1 VKKNKN
7 IAANNL
13 LQAMKDGDIKKI
25 KELLK
30 SGVDLESTIDSIT
43 FLTYAV
49 MIGNIDLIYLL
60 IESGA
65 NINQRCENSLTPL
78 AHAAVSG
85 AFKEFKYL
93 SDAGADFGLNY
104 TIIIN
109 GAQSIENSLLMLAV
123 VGGSLEI
130 CKHISE
136 NQTEIEKANASGITP
151 LLASLHWEKAD
162 IFNYL
167 LSVGANPDPECL
179 ATGLASLEWMTPL
192 MVAAAKGSAVSVKAL
207 VNKGADVNRT
217 VGWGPS
223 ALKLAVISGD
233 IGTIKEVLD
242 AGALVDI
249 IDMEGWTPLMNAAT
263 EGSVEITKLLV
274 ARGANPNHIVT
285 SNLSS
290 KTDGRT
296 SLMNAAFN
304 GHVEVAQVL
313 LNAGASVNVE
323 TPLGASAL
331 SFAIQARVRSSEL
344 LSVTSILPDSFESKD
359 EAYEFHDDLLKRSLE
374 VIKVLIAQGA
384 DITCR
389 VEGINAVIYVR
400 SLQDKEML
408 QHFEKMDA
416 SVAANLP
423 NDSKVISKILTS
435 HWEVIRSRGARDQM
449 SAATLLMHKVISDL
463 TSIKSKDKK
472 VLKNIESLI
481 SAINLSQESFDPIF
495 ERREPESFDK
505 GNFNWTYS
513 DRTSSMVS
521 GPFYTSKKYP
531 RDRSWMPIV
540 QVDLCELTKLKNIN
554 FGEGL
559 LQIWYP
565 ICADPDELN
574 NEVIVVIPKSEI
586 GPNLLTP
593 WKFFY
598 DPSPCGIDI
607 SPIPSEWGSFFWP
620 EECETHVIKGV
631 VSRGIR
637 CPDGYIR
644 DILQLLQQYLS
655 KELND
660 KIIELIDICKF
671 NYPTSPKGEIIVLGL
686 FGTFQFDRD
695 SLQPYN
701 AGDVGMQC
709 LLNMA
714 WDGDGTGQ
722 AQLFFYFNEKNIIE
736 YKFKDFWGRN
746 RQTQE
751 MRRRDKSL
759 YMGETFTKAQKRK
772 SSASIPAANKSA
784 TNETVRTK
792 TAKKKVLAEIQ
803 PENDFRKLMTPSAD
817 LAAVV
822 GDQPMARTEVVR
834 QLWIYIKKYNLQDS
848 KNKRNINA
856 DARLKA
862 VFGKEEVSMFE
873 MTSLIEKHLS

>member
-1 VKKNKN
+1 
-7 IAANNL
+7 
-13 LQAMKDGDIKKI
+13 M
-25 KELLK
+25 
-30 SGVDLESTIDSIT
+30 
-43 FLTYAV
+43 
-49 MIGNIDLIYLL
+49 
-60 IESGA
+60 
-65 NINQRCENSLTPL
+65 
-78 AHAAVSG
+78 
-85 AFKEFKYL
+85 
-93 SDAGADFGLNY
+93 
-104 TIIIN
+104 
-109 GAQSIENSLLMLAV
+109 
-123 VGGSLEI
+123 
-130 CKHISE
+130 
-136 NQTEIEKANASGITP
+136 
-151 LLASLHWEKAD
+151 HWEKAD
-162 IFNYL
+162 VFNYL

-179 ATGLASLEWMTPL
+179 ATGLARLEWMTPL
-192 MVAAAKGSAVSVKAL
+192 MVASAKGSAISVKAL
-207 VNKGADVNRT
+207 LNKGADVNRT
-217 VGWGPS
+217 VAWGPS

-233 IGTIKEVLD
+233 IGTIEEILD

-290 KTDGRT
+290 KTHGRT

-331 SFAIQARVRSSEL
+331 SFAIQARARSSEL

-389 VEGINAVIYVR
+389 VDGVNALIYIK
-400 SLQDKEML
+400 SLEDKEML
-408 QHFEKMDA
+408 KHFEKMDA
-416 SVAANLP
+416 SVAANLT
-423 NDSKVISKILTS
+423 NDSRVISEILTS
-435 HWEVIRSRGARDQM
+435 HLEVIRSRGARDQI
-449 SAATLLMHKVISDL
+449 SAATMLMHEVISDL
-463 TSIKSKDKK
+463 ISIKSKDKK

-540 QVDLCELTKLKNIN
+540 QIDLCELTKLKNIN

-565 ICADPDELN
+565 ICADPDDLN

-586 GPNLLTP
+586 SPNLLTP

-598 DPSPCGIDI
+598 DPAPCAIDI

-637 CPDGYIR
+637 CPDGNIS

-655 KELND
+655 KELHD
-660 KIIELIDICKF
+660 KIIKFIDICKF
-671 NYPTSPKGEIIVLGL
+671 DYPLSPKGEKIELGL
-686 FGTFQFDRD
+686 FGTFQFDRE
-695 SLQPYN
+695 SFQPYN
-701 AGDVGMQC
+701 AGDIGIQC
-709 LLNMA
+709 LLHMA
-714 WDGDGTGQ
+714 WGGDGTGQ
-722 AQLFFYFNEKNIIE
+722 AQLFFYLNEKNIIE
-736 YKFKDFWGRN
+736 YKFKDSWVSSSLP
-746 RQTQE
+746 QE
-751 MRRRDKSL
+751 TRRRDKCL
-759 YMGETFTKAQKRK
+759 YTGETFTQARKRK
-772 SSASIPAANKSA
+772 SSDSVTVAKKIRVNTSSTTAKSA
-784 TNETVRTK
+784 TIEKVSTK
-792 TAKKKVLAEIQ
+792 AEKNKVFAEIES
-803 PENDFRKLMTPSAD
+803 ENDSTKLWTPSAT

-822 GDQPMARTEVVR
+822 GDQPMGRVEVVR
-834 QLWIYIKKYNLQDS
+834 QLWIYVKKYNLQDS